1 MTINTQTISPSISV
15 DVDEDYSSK
24 TLSPSSYSD
33 ALSFTLLS
41 LIPELVDLPFIRV
54 PPPLTLSEI
63 PLRERRGFEEF
74 ITITPPPDVI
84 GKKSAK
90 GQIQPTAGSLPRR
103 RRKSP
108 CTSRDGVKH
117 VLQSDNSVD
126 SSDSEDDN

>member
-15 DVDEDYSSK
+15 DVDADYSPK

-41 LIPELVDLPFIRV
+41 LIPALVDLPLIRV
-54 PPPLTLSEI
+54 PPPLTLSET
-63 PLRERRGFEEF
+63 PLRERRGFEQF
-74 ITITPPPDVI
+74 ITITPRSEVV
-84 GKKSAK
+84 GKQSAK

-108 CTSRDGVKH
+108 SMRRAVVKIIESED
-117 VLQSDNSVD
+117 SDE
-126 SSDSEDDN
+126 SSDSEDDS

>member
-15 DVDEDYSSK
+15 DVDADYSPK

-41 LIPELVDLPFIRV
+41 LIPELVDLPLIRV
-54 PPPLTLSEI
+54 PPPLTLSET
-63 PLRERRGFEEF
+63 PLRERRGFEQF
-74 ITITPPPDVI
+74 ITITPSDVV
-84 GKKSAK
+84 GKQSAK

-108 CTSRDGVKH
+108 SMRPAVVKIIESED
-117 VLQSDNSVD
+117 SDE
-126 SSDSEDDN
+126 SSDPEDDS

>member
-1 MTINTQTISPSISV
+1 MTMNIQTISPSISV
-15 DVDEDYSSK
+15 DVDEDYSPK

-74 ITITPPPDVI
+74 ITITPRPDVI

-103 RRKSP
+103 RRKS
-108 CTSRDGVKH
+108 SSMRRAVVKI
-117 VLQSDNSVD
+117 VESEDSDE
-126 SSDSEDDN
+126 SSDSEDDD